1 MLNNPMVEEE
11 KEPPSLLV
19 LNVESQDICKGNV
32 QEIIRATPIKGVLHQ
47 EFALIAK
54 KASIGMMN

>member
-32 QEIIRATPIKGVLHQ
+32 QEIIRATLIKGVLHQ

-54 KASIGMMN
+54 KVSIGMMN